1 MPRHHL
7 PPPRI
12 RLYRNGLRVAVGVAL
27 AVHALILA
35 LVVLPGPTEP
45 PERSR
50 LIVVPEPVFVELP
63 TETRPAPPEG
73 VSADVPQARA
83 DAPARPAGREAPSV
97 SIPTPAVGPPQA
109 ETIPRTGLTR
119 LQEPILPLVAT
130 PYGISRRPVVRD
142 QALLAHMR
150 AESLVS
156 AMVASAVEVKPPRR
170 AGPLAFP
177 EGGGVSIPIPW
188 GGFVRDDRE
197 DGVWRE
203 ERCRDGED
211 EDESDKPGE
220 GKARRSQCG

>member
-50 LIVVPEPVFVELP
+50 LIVVPEPIFVELP
-63 TETRPAPPEG
+63 AETRPSPVEAVSPE
-73 VSADVPQARA
+73 VARA
-83 DAPARPAGREAPSV
+83 GAARPAGPADAGIPSV
-97 SIPTPAVGPPQA
+97 PIPTPAVGPPQA

-130 PYGISRRPVVRD
+130 PYGIGRRPVVRD
-142 QALLAHMR
+142 QALLARMR

-156 AMVASAVEVKPPRR
+156 AMVASAVEVKPPMR

-203 ERCRDGED
+203 ERCRDED
-211 EDESDKPGE
+211 DKESDKPGE